1 MDEKLRESEQRYRLV
16 VENVVDI
23 VMVTDLNLQPT
34 FVSPSVSTLLGYS
47 PEELLALPLERL
59 LTPSSLRQV
68 QALNQTEMAIAMIEK
83 PTTTRSEIECY
94 HKNGTIVQFETHSR
108 YLRRANG
115 RPYALISVW
124 RDLTERRKAEQAVRE
139 SEAKYRLLAEN
150 MADTIWIMDMDMRL
164 TYVSPA
170 VMRLCGYTVEE
181 ALAQSPKDHLTP
193 ESLARLTQLLAA
205 ELPKELAGQGTPGAT
220 WTLELEASRKDG
232 TTVWTEQ
239 VIKFLRNSE
248 GVAVGILG
256 VSRDITERRQAAE
269 ALRESES
276 KYRLLAENAADLI
289 WTTDITF
296 RFTYVSPSVERVLGY
311 TAEEASRRPVVEL
324 LTPSSQQEAAAA
336 LADEMEH
343 AVVRTS
349 PPYGSRTLE
358 LEMVRRDGTTIWTEN
373 TLSFLRNE
381 RHEPV
386 GVLGVTRD
394 ISERK
399 RAEKERRELED
410 RLNHAQK
417 MEAVGRLAGGVA
429 HDFNNILTG
438 ITGYTEMLLASLRP
452 ADPLIDDIEEIRKS
466 AGRASAL
473 TAQLLAFSRKQ
484 TIEPR
489 VLDLNALIQHSSRM
503 LRRLIGEDVELQF
516 LPGSDLGRVRTD
528 PVQVEQILVNLAVNA
543 RDAMPNGGRLSICTA
558 NVEIDAAF
566 CHSRPDAQP
575 GEYVVLTV
583 EDNGCG
589 MSPEVQQHLFEPFF
603 TTKPKGKGT
612 GLGLSTIYGIVQQ
625 NRGFLTVRSE
635 VGNGT
640 SWRVYFPREHA
651 DIDQPSP
658 EPVTAPPRGSETI
671 LLVEDEEML
680 RNLVRRILERQGYQ
694 VLCASGGQEA
704 VAEAKRH
711 PARID
716 LLLTDV
722 IMPDANGK
730 QVYEQLRL
738 QRPDIKV
745 LFMSGYTGD
754 AIAQHGLFDLDLPFI
769 QKPFTI
775 RNLAARVRE
784 ILDS

>member
-1 MDEKLRESEQRYRLV
+1 
-16 VENVVDI
+16 
-23 VMVTDLNLQPT
+23 LQ
-34 FVSPSVSTLLGYS
+34 
-47 PEELLALPLERL
+47 
-59 LTPSSLRQV
+59 
-68 QALNQTEMAIAMIEK
+68 
-83 PTTTRSEIECY
+83 
-94 HKNGTIVQFETHSR
+94 
-108 YLRRANG
+108 
-115 RPYALISVW
+115 
-124 RDLTERRKAEQAVRE
+124 
-139 SEAKYRLLAEN
+139 
-150 MADTIWIMDMDMRL
+150 
-164 TYVSPA
+164 
-170 VMRLCGYTVEE
+170 
-181 ALAQSPKDHLTP
+181 AQL
-193 ESLARLTQLLAA
+193 
-205 ELPKELAGQGTPGAT
+205 
-220 WTLELEASRKDG
+220 
-232 TTVWTEQ
+232 
-239 VIKFLRNSE
+239 
-248 GVAVGILG
+248 
-256 VSRDITERRQAAE
+256 
-269 ALRESES
+269 
-276 KYRLLAENAADLI
+276 
-289 WTTDITF
+289 
-296 RFTYVSPSVERVLGY
+296 
-311 TAEEASRRPVVEL
+311 
-324 LTPSSQQEAAAA
+324 SQ
-336 LADEMEH
+336 
-343 AVVRTS
+343 
-349 PPYGSRTLE
+349 
-358 LEMVRRDGTTIWTEN
+358 
-373 TLSFLRNE
+373 
-381 RHEPV
+381 
-386 GVLGVTRD
+386 
-394 ISERK
+394 
-399 RAEKERRELED
+399 
-410 RLNHAQK
+410 AQK
-417 MEAVGRLAGGVA
+417 MDAIGRLAGGIA

-558 NVEIDAAF
+558 NIEVDAAF
-566 CHSRPDAQP
+566 CQSRPDAQP

-640 SWRVYFPREHA
+640 SWRVYLPREHA

-671 LLVEDEEML
+671 LMVEDEEML

-694 VLCASGGQEA
+694 VLSASGGQEA